1 MSDEDFTAER
11 VERDLVENEAS
22 LIDQNEHVG
31 KFAAAPT
38 RLDGELDER
47 RLNASRA
54 LKYHNAFLDDCLRAL
69 LPNDL
74 VLLGAPTGLG
84 KTDLAMNIATTNAV
98 NGKRVHYFALE
109 AEPRELERRT
119 KFALLSGLC
128 YAKDSKV
135 SNREK
140 MNYADWLL
148 GKCEDI
154 CGRFNARVDAH
165 IAKSMG
171 TFNTFYRGNSF
182 NAKDLEKHIIAAHK
196 STDLIVVDHLHYIDN
211 REDANEAS
219 ALGETVKTIRDVALN
234 VGKPVLLIAHLRK
247 KESNSKRLVP
257 TIDDFH
263 GSSNITKICTH
274 AITIERCSVVETA
287 NWWQSPTFFS
297 VLKDRRSG
305 ALPYVAVMEFDRR
318 TKSYAGYYTL
328 GKLTKGSSDWEP
340 IKIDDKPE
348 WAINHRPL
356 AAPPAPPVAVQE
368 GWRMQ

>member
-1 MSDEDFTAER
+1 MTDEDYTAER
-11 VERDLVENEAS
+11 VERELAQNEIAQ
-22 LIDQNEHVG
+22 IDQNAHTG
-31 KFAAAPT
+31 HFASAPS

-84 KTDLAMNIATTNAV
+84 KTDLAMNIATSNAST
-98 NGKRVHYFALE
+98 GKRVHYFALE

-128 YAKDSKV
+128 HQASV
-135 SNREK
+135 PGRER

-148 GKCEDI
+148 GHCEDV
-154 CGRFNARVDAH
+154 CGHFNARVEAH
-165 IAKSMG
+165 ISKHLG
-171 TFNTFYRGNSF
+171 TFYTYYRGNSF
-182 NAKDLEKHIIAAHK
+182 GADDLAKNIVQVHK
-196 STDLIVVDHLHYIDN
+196 STDLIVVDHLHYIDSK
-211 REDANEAS
+211 EDSNEAT

-247 KESNSKRLVP
+247 KDSNSKRLVP

-274 AITIERCSVVETA
+274 AITIERCSVLEMA
-287 NWWQSPTFFS
+287 NWWQAPTFFS

-305 ALPYVAVMEFDRR
+305 AAPFVAMMEFDRR
-318 TKSYAGYYTL
+318 TKSYAGSYTL
-328 GKLTKGSSDWEP
+328 GKLMKSGSEWQP
-340 IKIDDKPE
+340 IQIQDRPE
-348 WAINHRPL
+348 WAVRHKPL
-356 AAPPAPPVAVQE
+356 EAQAS
-368 GWRMQ
+368 